1 MCAKGPCA
9 FLVRAPISIFVG
21 QSEPKGPPGPDGKPG
36 ADGNP
41 GQPGPVG
48 PPGTPGERGI
58 CPKYCAIDGGI
69 FFEDGTRR

>member
-1 MCAKGPCA
+1 MKEELCTFLEKKSDGAPGPD
-9 FLVRAPISIFVG
+9 G
-21 QSEPKGPPGPDGKPG
+21 PKGPPGPDGMPG

-41 GQPGPVG
+41 GAAGPAGDAGTVG
-48 PPGTPGERGI
+48 EKGI